1 MTNRIFLGMVGRTLY
16 KTHRLA
22 TLSDEIVF
30 ISRKILF
37 AIIFALTNLGWYG
50 SMYILMNREKG

>member
-1 MTNRIFLGMVGRTLY
+1 MTNRIFLGRVGRTLY

-37 AIIFALTNLGWYG
+37 AIIIALTNLG
-50 SMYILMNREKG
+50 